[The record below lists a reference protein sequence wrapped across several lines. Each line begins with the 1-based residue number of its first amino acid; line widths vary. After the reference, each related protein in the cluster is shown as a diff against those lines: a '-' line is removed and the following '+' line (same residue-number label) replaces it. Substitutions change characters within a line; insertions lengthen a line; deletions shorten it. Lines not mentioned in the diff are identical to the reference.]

1 MLTDKERKKV
11 IADYLETQNYC
22 KTAQRNGIT
31 DKTVARIVK
40 ENNGSEITEKIEQ
53 KKKENTEDVLQYM
66 DTLIEKKKDVLKLS
80 LDNMIDKLE
89 NDKVSPTA
97 LATIYGVL
105 LDKELK
111 AKELGQIKQTN
122 SINRIMIVN
131 DLPKED

>member
-1 MLTDKERKKV
+1 MLNDKQRKKV
-11 IADYLETQNYC
+11 IADYLDTQNYRE
-22 KTAQRNGIT
+22 TARKNDISA
-31 DKTVARIVK
+31 DTVRRIVSQ
-40 ENNGSEITEKIEQ
+40 EPQIARNLTE